1 MSVELGTA
9 YAKIEANTEGFSSGI
24 KKAQSDL
31 DAFQNKAGLVASG
44 LKGVGGAM
52 TKIGGTLTKTVTAP
66 ILGVGAA
73 AVKTTATFDQ
83 SMSKVAALSG
93 ATGKEFDAL
102 RAKAI
107 EMGAQT
113 AFSASE
119 SADALSYMAL
129 AGWDTQQML
138 DGLPGILDLAA
149 SSQMDLAQASD
160 MVTDF
165 LTAFGLEA
173 ADSTRMADQLA
184 YAQAHSNTTTQMLGD
199 AFENCAANMHSA
211 GQTMETTTAILEAM
225 ANQGTKG
232 SEAGTALSA
241 VMRDITQK
249 MDDGAI
255 AIGDVAVAVEDE
267 NGNFRNLIDILA
279 DVEAATD
286 GMGTAE
292 KSAAL
297 SAVFTARS
305 IKAVKEVLT
314 QGTASVKEYEAALYD
329 VDGTAREM
337 SEKMLNNLNGQ
348 LTILKSTMETLLIQ
362 IGDILMPYMTK
373 IVAKIKDIVTA
384 FTELDVEQKEQ
395 IIKWAAI
402 AASIGPALLVGGK
415 LLTGMGNLIST
426 GSKLIGWLSKAASA
440 FGIFGGAASSAG
452 GLLTGVAA
460 AAGPILAVVGAVA
473 ALGVAL
479 KALYDQ
485 GGQFTEAVDR
495 LKASIGEDLKNIVE
509 GAKQAF
515 EDFKNAMAPV
525 VETIKNSFDFEAVD
539 SAMADLVDAFMK
551 FKETVEPLV
560 ELLMEFG
567 SKVLAITVIPMLSQ
581 MAGLINGVVNALG
594 PLIQTMTDIV
604 NLFTDQFK
612 IISGLIKGLVTG
624 DFSDFIAGCESMQA
638 DTESIF
644 LDLFETIKAFYGGF
658 IEGFL
663 TTFDS
668 FTGGLLTDI
677 KGVLTEVYNAVVE
690 FFTVTI
696 PEAFNNFIN
705 VVIPT
710 FINGIK
716 QWFNQLPY
724 LLGYAFGMALVKLQ
738 EWGEN
743 LYSWVVSTIP
753 TIIEGIMT
761 WFRQLP
767 GKIYEA
773 IHSAYVKV
781 VSWGVDMRQRA
792 TEIAKAF
799 FNNTIN
805 WFKQLPNNVM
815 NYLKNLYNSIVSWGS
830 TMKQKATEIAKEF
843 FDNMINWFR
852 QLPDNIA
859 SWISQIPGKIL
870 AYKDAM
876 KSAGTGLFT
885 AFWQGLQEI
894 WEGIAAWFEG
904 IGEQIASWV
913 ASFKQGI
920 ADAQEAASST
930 KDSKG
935 SHAGGLAYVPYN
947 GYVATLHEG
956 ERVLTRNE
964 AEDYNRGGYGNIVNN
979 FYSPKAIDAY
989 QANRLFKETVRQ
1001 LNEGFA

>member
-1 MSVELGTA
+1 MSVNLGTA
-9 YAKIEANTEGFSSGI
+9 YAEITVDTSKFAAGMQSAQADLKTFQTQANLVAEGF
-24 KKAQSDL
+24 
-31 DAFQNKAGLVASG
+31 
-44 LKGVGGAM
+44 KGVGGAM
-52 TKIGGTLTKTVTAP
+52 TKVGGTLTKTVTAP
-66 ILGVGAA
+66 IVGIGAA

-149 SSQMDLAQASD
+149 ASQMDLAEASD

-173 ADSTRMADQLA
+173 EDATRMADQMA
-184 YAQAHSNTTTQMLGD
+184 YAQANSNTTTQMLGD

-279 DVEAATD
+279 DVEAATN

-337 SEKMLNNLNGQ
+337 SEKMLDNLNGQ

-373 IVAKIKDIVTA
+373 IVAKIKDVVTA
-384 FTELDVEQKEQ
+384 FTELDEEQKKQ

-402 AASIGPALLVGGK
+402 AASIGPLLLVGGK
-415 LLTGMGNLIST
+415 LLTGIGSLIST
-426 GSKLIGWLSKAASA
+426 GTKIITWTTNIAKA
-440 FGIFGGAASSAG
+440 FGFVSGGATGLSGALAG
-452 GLLTGVAA
+452 IGAA
-460 AAGPILAVVGAVA
+460 VGPILAVIAAVA

-485 GGQFTEAVDR
+485 GGEFTEAVDR
-495 LKASIGEDLKNIVE
+495 LKAALGEDLKNLID
-509 GAKQAF
+509 GARKAF

-525 VETIKNSFDFEAVD
+525 IETIKNSFDFEGVD
-539 SAMADLVDAFMK
+539 SAMAGLVDAFMQLR
-551 FKETVEPLV
+551 EAAQPVMEI
-560 ELLMEFG
+560 LMQLGQVVF
-567 SKVLAITVIPMLSQ
+567 ATTVIPMLSE
-581 MAGLINGVVNALG
+581 MMGLINGLVNALE
-594 PLIQTMTDIV
+594 PLINTLTDIV
-604 NLFTDQFK
+604 NIITDHFQM
-612 IISGLIKGLVTG
+612 IGGLIKGVVTG
-624 DFSDFIAGCESMQA
+624 DFSDFVAGCENLQS

-644 LDLFETIKAFYGGF
+644 KDMFETLKAFYEGF
-658 IEGFL
+658 IEGFGV
-663 TTFDS
+663 TFDS

-677 KGVLTEVYNAVVE
+677 KEFFVELWNEVVQ

-696 PEAFNNFIN
+696 PDGFNNFIGN
-705 VVIPT
+705 TIPN
-710 FINGIK
+710 FINSIK
-716 QWFNQLPY
+716 QWFDQLPY
-724 LLGYAFGMALVKLQ
+724 NIGYAFGMALVKIQ
-738 EWGEN
+738 EWGTN
-743 LYSWVVSTIP
+743 VSTWIQTTIP
-753 TIIEGIMT
+753 AIIESINT
-761 WFRQLP
+761 WFHELP
-767 GKIYEA
+767 GKIHEA
-773 IHSAYVKV
+773 IHEAYNKI
-781 VSWGVDMRQRA
+781 VSWGVDMRQKA
-792 TEIAKAF
+792 TEIGRAF
-799 FNNTIN
+799 FNNLVDF
-805 WFKQLPNNVM
+805 FK
-815 NYLKNLYNSIVSWGS
+815 K
-830 TMKQKATEIAKEF
+830 
-843 FDNMINWFR
+843 
-852 QLPDNIA
+852 LPDEIRKWVA
-859 SWISQIPGKIL
+859 SIPGKIL
-870 AYKDAM
+870 SVKDEM
-876 KSAGTGLFT
+876 KKAGTALFN
-885 AFWQGLQEI
+885 AFWDGLKEV
-894 WEGIAAWFEG
+894 WEGIEEWFEK
-904 IGEQIASWV
+904 IGEKITSWIN
-913 ASFKQGI
+913 SIRQGI
-920 ADAQEAASST
+920 ADAQNSANKAQSQ
-930 KDSKG
+930 G
-935 SHAGGLAYVPYN
+935 SHADGLSYVPYN
-947 GYVATLHEG
+947 GYVASLHEG

-964 AEDYNRGGYGNIVNN
+964 AEAYNRGYGGGVVNN

-989 QANRLFKETVRQ
+989 EANRLFKQTVLQ

>member
-314 QGTASVKEYEAALYD
+314 QGTASVKQYEKALYD

-337 SEKMLNNLNGQ
+337 SEKMLDNLNGQ
-348 LTILKSTMETLLIQ
+348 LTILKSTIETLLIQ
-362 IGDILMPYMTK
+362 IGDILMPYMSK

-452 GLLTGVAA
+452 GLLAGVAA

-495 LKASIGEDLKNIVE
+495 LKTSIGEDLKNMIE

-515 EDFKNAMAPV
+515 EDFKNAMKPV
-525 VETIKNSFDFEAVD
+525 IETIKESFNFEEVD
-539 SAMADLVDAFMK
+539 GAMAGLVDAFARLR
-551 FKETVEPLV
+551 ETLQPVMEI
-560 ELLMEFG
+560 LMELG
-567 SKVLAITVIPMLSQ
+567 KVVFATTVIPMLSEI
-581 MAGLINGVVNALG
+581 MGLVNGLVNALG
-594 PLIQTMTDIV
+594 PLINVITDIV
-604 NLFTDQFK
+604 NVIADHFQMLG
-612 IISGLIKGLVTG
+612 GLIKGVVTG
-624 DFSDFIAGCESMQA
+624 DFSDFIAGCQNLQT
-638 DTESIF
+638 DTQSIF
-644 LDLFETIKAFYGGF
+644 SDMFETIKAFYEGF
-658 IEGFL
+658 IEGFGV
-663 TTFDS
+663 TFDS

-677 KGVLTEVYNAVVE
+677 KNFFLDIWNELVQ

-696 PEAFNNFIN
+696 PQGFEEFINTTIPNFIEN
-705 VVIPT
+705 V
-710 FINGIK
+710 K

-724 LLGYAFGMALVKLQ
+724 NIGYALGMAMVKFH
-738 EWGEN
+738 EWGTN
-743 LYSWVVSTIP
+743 LLTWVSTVIP
-753 TIIEGIMT
+753 QVIESIKT
-761 WFRQLP
+761 WFHELP
-767 GKIYEA
+767 GKIQESIHEA
-773 IHSAYVKV
+773 YNKI
-781 VSWGVDMRQRA
+781 VSWGVDMRQKA
-792 TEIAKAF
+792 NEISKA
-799 FNNTIN
+799 
-805 WFKQLPNNVM
+805 
-815 NYLKNLYNSIVSWGS
+815 
-830 TMKQKATEIAKEF
+830 F

-852 QLPDNIA
+852 QLPDRIGSWVA
-859 SWISQIPGKIL
+859 SIPGKIL
-870 AYKDAM
+870 SIKDEM
-876 KSAGTGLFT
+876 KKAGIALFN
-885 AFWQGLQEI
+885 AFWEGLKEV
-894 WEGIAAWFEG
+894 WEGIEEWFG
-904 IGEQIASWV
+904 KIGEKITSWI
-913 ASFKQGI
+913 SSIRQGI
-920 ADAQEAASST
+920 ADAQNSANQAQ
-930 KDSKG
+930 G
-935 SHAGGLAYVPYN
+935 SHADGLAYVPYN
-947 GYVATLHEG
+947 GYRATLHEG

-964 AEDYNRGGYGNIVNN
+964 AAAYNAGSGSGNTFIFN
-979 FYSPKAIDAY
+979 SPKAIDAY